1 MEDEVFEK
9 VFGEISHIFDTWFNI
24 DYDEQRKELRKIL
37 EEIYQMGKDNKF
49 KDIGY
54 IDVDEYYPE
63 DKKEAKP

>member
-1 MEDEVFEK
+1 MK
-9 VFGEISHIFDTWFNI
+9 VK
-24 DYDEQRKELRKIL
+24 QIL

-54 IDVDEYYPE
+54 LDIDEFYLE